1 MTEHFACGTRSTK
14 TMALRFSSGH
24 FPTQIIRSRE
34 VAGFMLTETGY
45 TPNQKLPK
53 HSHEHSNFII
63 VLQGT
68 FSEHLGRKT
77 RWCAPLSV
85 IFRPPEEL
93 HADHFHN
100 AGGRCLTIEVAT
112 QFWDRA
118 REHLVIL
125 KDSADYQNGLLAT
138 TAARLYGEFRRMD
151 NISSLAIEGLILEM
165 ICEMSRLSVRKV
177 SLISTCRIERAREII
192 HAHFSDKLTLS
203 FIAESIGTHPV
214 YLTREFRNRYNCTIG
229 GYIRHLRIEFACRQM
244 ANSDAT
250 VAEIASAS
258 GFFDQSHFS
267 RTFKRLTGIT
277 PTKYRK
283 NIRPH

>member
-1 MTEHFACGTRSTK
+1 
-14 TMALRFSSGH
+14 MAVRLISGH

-34 VAGFMLTETGY
+34 VAGFILTETGY
-45 TPNQKLPK
+45 RPNQRLAK
-53 HSHEHSNFII
+53 HFHEQSNFII
-63 VLQGT
+63 VLQGSFT
-68 FSEHLGRKT
+68 ERLGRKT
-77 RWCAPLSV
+77 RRCAPLSV
-85 IFRPPEEL
+85 IFRPPGEV
-93 HADHFHN
+93 HADHFHS
-100 AGGRCLTIEVAT
+100 AGGRCLTIEISEH
-112 QFWDRA
+112 FWDRA
-118 REHLVIL
+118 REHSFIL
-125 KDSADYQNGLLAT
+125 EDSAHYQDGLIT
-138 TAARLYGEFRRMD
+138 TIAARLAGEFRRMD
-151 NISSLAIEGLILEM
+151 NISSLAIEGLTLEM

-203 FIAESIGTHPV
+203 FIAESIGAHPV

-229 GYIRHLRIEFACRQM
+229 GYIRYLRIQFACRQM

-250 VAEIASAS
+250 IAEIALAS

>member
-1 MTEHFACGTRSTK
+1 
-14 TMALRFSSGH
+14 MAVRLISGH

-34 VAGFMLTETGY
+34 VAGFILTETGY
-45 TPNQKLPK
+45 RPNQRLAK
-53 HSHEHSNFII
+53 HFHEQSNFII
-63 VLQGT
+63 VLQGSFT
-68 FSEHLGRKT
+68 ERLGRKT
-77 RWCAPLSV
+77 RQCAPLSV
-85 IFRPPEEL
+85 IFRPPGEV
-93 HADHFHN
+93 HADHFHG
-100 AGGRCLTIEVAT
+100 AGGRCLTIEISEH
-112 QFWDRA
+112 FWDRA
-118 REHLVIL
+118 REHSFIL
-125 KDSADYQNGLLAT
+125 EDSAHYQDGLIT
-138 TAARLYGEFRRMD
+138 TIAARLSGEFRRMD
-151 NISSLAIEGLILEM
+151 NISSLAIEGLTLEM

-203 FIAESIGTHPV
+203 FIAESIGAHPV
-214 YLTREFRNRYNCTIG
+214 FLTREFRNRYNCTIG
-229 GYIRHLRIEFACRQM
+229 GYIRYLRIQFACRQM

-250 VAEIASAS
+250 IAEIALAS